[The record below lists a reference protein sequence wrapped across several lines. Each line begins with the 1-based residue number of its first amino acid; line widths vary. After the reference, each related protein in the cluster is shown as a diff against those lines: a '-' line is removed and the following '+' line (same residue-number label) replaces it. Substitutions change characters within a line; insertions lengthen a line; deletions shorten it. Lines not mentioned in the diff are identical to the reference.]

1 MPLRW
6 KLRPGKADDHP
17 FVFSSFL
24 RSYIAALTPP
34 ARARVRIKCGHCGV
48 EHRTAFADLAALCPD
63 CLTPSKGLVLE
74 LGDFDALHVDM
85 EARLASC
92 RLLVAC
98 DETTDETILG
108 WALYDEVESELIYV
122 YTKQNYRSK
131 GVASSLLEDLLHKPG
146 RVFYPY
152 STRQG
157 AQLAMRIMDA
167 RAPGEITFCHMP

>member
-6 KLRPGKADDHP
+6 KLRPGKSEDHP
-17 FVFSSFL
+17 FVYSSFL
-24 RSYIAALTPP
+24 RSYIASLTPP
-34 ARARVRIKCGHCGV
+34 ARARVRIKCGRCSA
-48 EHRTAFADLAALCPD
+48 EHSPSVSDLAALCPD
-63 CLTPSKGLVLE
+63 CSTPIKGLVLE
-74 LGDFDALHVDM
+74 LGDFEALHTDL
-85 EARLASC
+85 EARLDSC

-98 DETTDETILG
+98 GESEAETILG
-108 WALYDEVESELIYV
+108 WALFNEGESELIYV
-122 YTKQNYRSK
+122 YTKQNYRSQ
-131 GVASSLLEDLLHKPG
+131 GVASSLIEALLRKPG